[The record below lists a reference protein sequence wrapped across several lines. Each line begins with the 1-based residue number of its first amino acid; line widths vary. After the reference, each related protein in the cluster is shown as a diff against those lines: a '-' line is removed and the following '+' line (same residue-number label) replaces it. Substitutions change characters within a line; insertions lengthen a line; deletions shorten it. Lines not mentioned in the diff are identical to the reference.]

1 MSWNYKSFGM
11 TNKSKEEVNEPD
23 RVEYMFPE
31 STQNRLEVKAD
42 EMGISTEDLLTLM
55 IEVSLAETKD
65 LREIFVSNEL
75 EILKTMYSKEE
86 TLQVEDTII
95 YFDKVE
101 VSKDIDKE
109 TGKYAIII
117 DYYLGGNKIASRVE
131 RPLERII

>member
-1 MSWNYKSFGM
+1 MAWNCKSFGM

-31 STQNRLEVKAD
+31 STQNRLEVKAA

-75 EILKTMYSKEE
+75 ELLKTKYSKEE